1 VAVAVDSLTQMDRD
15 RAMELVGSAR
25 VARLATVTA
34 DQRVDLVPITYAMDD
49 GRIVTAIDHKPKST
63 ARLKRLDNIRGNPEV
78 SLLLDEYDDGDWSQL
93 WWVRLRGV
101 AQIVEAGEFY
111 ERSIKAL
118 VAKYSQYQTVTP
130 TGPVIAIEIIRW
142 QWWSGEG
149 IADG

>member
-1 VAVAVDSLTQMDRD
+1 MDRD
-15 RAMELVGSAR
+15 RAVERVEAAR

-34 DQRVDLVPITYAMDD
+34 DQRVDLVPITFAVDD

-63 ARLKRLDNIRGNPEV
+63 ARLKRLDNIGGNPVV
-78 SLLLDEYDDGDWSQL
+78 SLLLDEYHDEDWSQL

-101 AQIVEAGEFY
+101 AQIVEAGDLY

-118 VAKYSQYQTVTP
+118 VAKYPQYQSVTP
-130 TGPVIAIEIIRW
+130 TGPAIVIEVIRW